1 MIVRNKFNVLIIF
14 FFLLLKIQAF
24 AQSEPNIDV
33 WYGLDQKFGQLGNTQ
48 NYINILG
55 NVSDPDTVDLIG
67 YTLNGGGF
75 IEISLGPD
83 DRRLQ
88 NINDF
93 NVDIEKGALNAG
105 NNSVHIYS
113 KDKLGND
120 TTVIV
125 NVTYTPNVVW
135 ETEYGINWDTVTNIQ
150 DVAQVVDGKWEITP
164 DGLHIIEPGYDR
176 LVSLGDVSWKNYEAT
191 FPITIHQLDTT
202 PNKLSGFTINVGA
215 LVRWTGHTDVPIAG
229 WQPKSGFEPLGNILW
244 FQWDARDTSKV
255 TINSYYG
262 EEKPFKPKFNT
273 KYVFKIR
280 VATLPGTGHVY
291 YVKFWESGE
300 TEPDLWILKTE
311 IDQGELGN
319 GSLLLLAHH
328 TEATFGNVSIK
339 SVNPS
344 NYPSANFNYTVDNAD
359 NLKILFDA
367 STSTDPNSD
376 INKYVWEF
384 GDGIIGYGQN
394 TEHIFE
400 TGIYT
405 TKLTIIDSEG
415 NTSTFS
421 KEFSLNKF
429 NESLIVSD
437 DFNAAKLDSSLWNFI
452 NPKNDGSYD
461 IVGYGTNNV
470 TLNLNVP
477 AGESHDVW
485 IVNNAV
491 RVMQASN
498 DSDFQL
504 DVKFYSQVKEQF
516 QEQGLI
522 VQQDAN
528 NYIRYD
534 YFSNGVEMH
543 FFIAKF
549 TDGVGD
555 VIVNEIV
562 DSNNYD
568 SLYLRI
574 SRYGDSWN
582 MEYAKENQPWES
594 AATFNFK
601 IIVDSVGVFAG
612 NSDAINPNPGPA
624 PAFTAIVD
632 YFFNTYS
639 PIENEDEFLGLPV
652 ASFKSEI
659 DINDPLKI
667 SFDASESFDFK
678 GSIVK
683 YDWDFGDGKTGTGI
697 MISHNYSQQDIYNVS
712 LTVTDNDG
720 KTDQISKQIKTSS
733 SFESDDFNS
742 QTLNMDNWTF
752 INPKGDGSF
761 LMEGFDTGQA
771 TISLSIPGGIEHN
784 VWDNG
789 NESVRI
795 MQNVSNEDFELEIK
809 FESPVTKQYQS
820 QGIIVEQ
827 DVNNFIRF
835 DLFSD
840 GAMLHNFSATFDNN
854 SPTQVVDVIISSEIK
869 SPLFLKVKRTND
881 TWSMYYSLD
890 GIEWIN
896 SKTFDYNLNVSA
908 IGLFALNAGGN
919 PPAFTSV
926 VDYIFNTDTPI
937 DPEDGYEI
945 ITSIGDVIDELIV
958 GVDIYPNPVE
968 NQLHFKVATKKPS
981 QVYLYV
987 YDARG
992 KILYAI
998 ENETKL
1004 SGVHS
1009 YNWDMS
1015 SLPAGIYILKGHA
1028 IIAGKTELI
1037 SAEKFLKQ

>member
-1 MIVRNKFNVLIIF
+1 MIVRNKFNVLFIY
-14 FFLLLKIQAF
+14 FFLLLNIQAF
-24 AQSEPNIDV
+24 AQSEPNIDI

-55 NVSDPDTVDLIG
+55 NVSDPDTVVLIG
-67 YTLNGGGF
+67 YTLNNGSF
-75 IEISLGPD
+75 IEINLGPD

-88 NINDF
+88 NKNDF
-93 NVDIEKGALNAG
+93 NVDIEKGFLNSG
-105 NNSVHIYS
+105 NNNVHIYS

-120 TTVIV
+120 TTVTV
-125 NVTYTPNVVW
+125 KVTYTPNVVW
-135 ETEYGINWDTVTNIQ
+135 ETEYGINWDTITNIQ
-150 DVAQVVDGKWEITP
+150 DVAQVVDGKWEITSE
-164 DGLHIIEPGYDR
+164 GLHIIEPGYDR
-176 LVSLGDVSWKNYEAT
+176 LVSLGDVSWQNYEAT
-191 FPITIHQLDTT
+191 FPITIHKLDTT

-244 FQWDARDTSKV
+244 FQWDAKDTSKV

-262 EEKPFKPKFNT
+262 EEKPYTPKFNT
-273 KYVFKIR
+273 KYIFKVR

-291 YVKFWESGE
+291 YVKFWESDE
-300 TEPDLWILKTE
+300 VEPDLWILKTE
-311 IDQGELGN
+311 IDEGELGN

-344 NYPSANFNYTVDNAD
+344 NYPTANFNYTADNAD
-359 NLKILFDA
+359 NLKISFDA

-376 INKYVWEF
+376 IDKYVWEF
-384 GDGIIGYGQN
+384 GDGNIGYGQN
-394 TEHIFE
+394 IEHIFE

-405 TKLTIIDSEG
+405 TKLTTIDTEG

-421 KEFSLNKF
+421 KDLSLNRF
-429 NESLIVSD
+429 NESMIVSD
-437 DFNAAKLDSSLWNFI
+437 DFNAAKLDSSLWNFV

-461 IVGYGTNNV
+461 IVGYGTSNV
-470 TLNLNVP
+470 TLNLNVA

-485 IVNNAV
+485 IINNAV
-491 RVMQASN
+491 RVMQGSN

-504 DVKFYSQVKEQF
+504 DVKFYSQVNKQF

-534 YFSNGVEMH
+534 YFSDGVNMNY
-543 FFIAKF
+543 FIAKF

-555 VIVNEIV
+555 VIATETI
-562 DSNNYD
+562 DSQNYD

-574 SRYGDSWN
+574 SRQGDSWN
-582 MEYAKENQPWES
+582 MEYALENQPWES
-594 AATFNFK
+594 TATFNFK
-601 IIVDSVGVFAG
+601 IAVDSVGVFAG
-612 NSDAINPNPGPA
+612 NSEATAPSGPA
-624 PAFTAIVD
+624 PAYTAIVD

-659 DINDPLKI
+659 DVNDPLI
-667 SFDASESFDFK
+667 INFDASESFDFM

-683 YDWDFGDGKTGTGI
+683 YDWDFGDGTTGNGKLV
-697 MISHNYSQQDIYNVS
+697 SHKYGQQVVFTVKLI
-712 LTVTDNDG
+712 VTDNDG
-720 KTDQISKQIKTSS
+720 KTDQMSKDVRTSS
-733 SFESDDFNS
+733 SFVSDDFNLES
-742 QTLNMDNWTF
+742 LNMDNWTF

-761 LMEGFDTGQA
+761 LMDGFDTGQA
-771 TISLSIPGGIEHN
+771 TISLSVPDGVEHN

-795 MQNVSNEDFELEIK
+795 MQNVSNEDFEIEVK
-809 FESPVTKQYQS
+809 FESPVTKKFQS

-827 DVNNFIRF
+827 DLTNFIRF

-840 GAMLHNFSATFDNN
+840 GAMLHNFSATFIDNN
-854 SPTQVVDVIISSEIK
+854 PTTVVDDIVSSQVE
-869 SPLFLKVKRTND
+869 SPLYLKINRMSD
-881 TWSMYYSLD
+881 TWTMYYSLD
-890 GIEWIN
+890 GSDWIN
-896 SKTFDYNLNVSA
+896 TKTFDYNLNVSK
-908 IGLFALNAGGN
+908 IGLFVLNAGST

-926 VDYIFNTDTPI
+926 IDYIFNTDSPI
-937 DPEDGYEI
+937 SPEDGVEI
-945 ITSIGDVIDELIV
+945 VTSLEDEVDVSNV
-958 GVDIYPNPVE
+958 GIDIYPNPVE
-968 NQLHFKVATKKPS
+968 NHLNFNINIKHPGQIYMH
-981 QVYLYV
+981 V

-992 KILYAI
+992 NIVYFM
-998 ENETKL
+998 ENEYKTAG
-1004 SGVHS
+1004 SHS
-1009 YNWDMS
+1009 IIWDMRT
-1015 SLPAGIYILKGHA
+1015 LPAGIYILKGHA
-1028 IIAGKTELI
+1028 IVAGKTELI
-1037 SAEKFLKQ
+1037 SVEKFLKQ